1 MFVCWLLLSPV
12 PPGFCPPCELSE
24 FCVVES
30 CPGWLSPD
38 SVLLPLEELPSSPL
52 SEGVVCTVSFL
63 FSTSPVLVC
72 NCSPFELPSP
82 CDGWF
87 CAPGSC
93 PCGGCSDGSPDS
105 FGFWFP
111 CEGVV
116 FSFLLTSNVF
126 VIGLY
131 LSENKFLFPSLL

>member
-1 MFVCWLLLSPV
+1 ML
-12 PPGFCPPCELSE
+12 E
-24 FCVVES
+24 FCVGGS
-30 CPGWLSPD
+30 CSGWFSTW
-38 SVLLPLEELPSSPL
+38 SVLLPPEELPSSPL

-72 NCSPFELPSP
+72 NFSPFELSAS

-87 CAPGSC
+87 GTPGSC
-93 PCGGCSDGSPDS
+93 PCGGCSVVPSDS

-111 CEGVV
+111 CEGVIFF
-116 FSFLLTSNVF
+116 FSLTSNVF